1 MGLERIPKSVRE
13 ARLAGDREALRRLGK
28 MGAAKAQEKR
38 EAKKEEKLDLASAE
52 TESVEE
58 IQRLRDMKITL
69 EDINRA
75 RQANEH
81 IIPPPSAY
89 GD

>member
-1 MGLERIPKSVRE
+1 MGLERIPKSVRD
-13 ARLAGDREALRRLGK
+13 AQLAGDHAALRRLGK

-38 EAKKEEKLDLASAE
+38 DMVSAE
-52 TESVEE
+52 NESAQE
-58 IQRLRDMKITL
+58 IQRLRDMKMTL